1 MVGYLSRS
9 HQHSPALDQQLLVLI
24 RKGPPCRSQ
33 GKCHHPCPPEELA
46 LLGGGVIQKEREM
59 NLVSF
64 CPQSNGARIIKDS
77 CLCNLLIPRSFSFGE
92 NCQLLA
98 PLSRLY
104 SFMWAVCVG
113 TDFFNCGLHIYVPTK
128 AATWSLRHGAYNII
142 MICITCYFSQER
154 VPVNRY
160 VHSLVVSLIPITF
173 TLYWKFVLVGIIV
186 FIPKYTIYIKLSIC
200 PTRPPPWG
208 NGTETILK
216 D

>member
-1 MVGYLSRS
+1 MIRTERIVANWLIKTRSLDRTGGKNIQIVVVGYLSRS

-113 TDFFNCGLHIYVPTK
+113 TDFFNCGLHMF
-128 AATWSLRHGAYNII
+128 LRKQQLDH
-142 MICITCYFSQER
+142 
-154 VPVNRY
+154 
-160 VHSLVVSLIPITF
+160 
-173 TLYWKFVLVGIIV
+173 
-186 FIPKYTIYIKLSIC
+186 
-200 PTRPPPWG
+200 
-208 NGTETILK
+208 
-216 D
+216 